1 VPTDDVVFI
10 GIGFLSNAVI
20 DNQYAIVTLD
30 GTDMRLDD
38 QPKIIRCPLLT
49 GKEAL
54 DAIMANLAFQ
64 KR

>member
-1 VPTDDVVFI
+1 MPADDVVFI

-20 DNQYAIVTLD
+20 DNQYPIFMLD

-38 QPKIIRCPLLT
+38 QPKIVRCPLLAS
-49 GKEAL
+49 KEAL
-54 DAIMANLAFQ
+54 DAIMANLAVQ

>member
-1 VPTDDVVFI
+1 
-10 GIGFLSNAVI
+10 
-20 DNQYAIVTLD
+20 
-30 GTDMRLDD
+30 MRLDD
-38 QPKIIRCPLLT
+38 QPKIVRCPFLA